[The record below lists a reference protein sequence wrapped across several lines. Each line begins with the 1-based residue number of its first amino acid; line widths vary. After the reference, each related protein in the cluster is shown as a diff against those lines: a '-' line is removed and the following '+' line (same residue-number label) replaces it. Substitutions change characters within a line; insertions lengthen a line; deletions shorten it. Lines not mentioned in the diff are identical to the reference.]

1 MRKGEKL
8 KVGSNWKLEGGMRK
22 AEKTE
27 GGKVRRK
34 RLRAQGQRKKVKG

>member
-1 MRKGEKL
+1 MGMIEFGRGKGEGGMRKKL

-27 GGKVRRK
+27 GGKVR
-34 RLRAQGQRKKVKG
+34 G